1 MDSNSN
7 IHRSTRHHKSSGT
20 KRTRKRR
27 KGPHPKSA
35 AYKELKRSRGLFLA
49 AVIVSVFWFI
59 IGVFKFHGTPI
70 IEEVIQFLWLPML
83 IILFIIP
90 IVCLLLLLRKKF
102 NPKSYYFYSLIICS
116 VTILY
121 VTVLG

>member
-20 KRTRKRR
+20 KRTRRR
-27 KGPHPKSA
+27 IKGPHPKST
-35 AYKELKRSRGLFLA
+35 AYKELKRSRGLFIA
-49 AVIVSVFWFI
+49 AVIVSAFWFFI
-59 IGVFKFHGTPI
+59 SVFKFLGNPTI
-70 IEEVIQFLWLPML
+70 AEVIQFLWLPML

-102 NPKSYYFYSLIICS
+102 NPKSYYFYALIVCS
-116 VTILY
+116 VTIVY
-121 VTVLG
+121 VTILG